1 MNSLVAQ
8 GTRARIRMQD
18 ITDVDIWTI
27 QSRIIIVPR
36 SEMPRAI
43 PNQVSLVNRYA
54 RLLVLTLALSACGST
69 EPENILLFR
78 GTVIAAVD
86 GAGYTAGQVV
96 EDAQM
101 TLRYTAPLDLTTAVR
116 DTDITDAAG
125 SWELESG
132 PPPGQRDPN
141 CDPLIIAVV
150 RVGFETE
157 QMRLASLC
165 GQGAGTFENIEIGLT
180 PATPAN

>member
-1 MNSLVAQ
+1 M
-8 GTRARIRMQD
+8 
-18 ITDVDIWTI
+18 DIWTI
-27 QSRIIIVPR
+27 QSRIMIVPR
-36 SEMPRAI
+36 SELPHAI
-43 PNQVSLVNRYA
+43 PNQVRLVNRHA

-69 EPENILLFR
+69 EPENTLLFR

-101 TLRYTAPLDLTTAVR
+101 TLRYTAPLDLTVAVR
-116 DTDITDAAG
+116 DTDISDATG
-125 SWELESG
+125 SWELQSG
-132 PPPGQRDPN
+132 PPPGQRDPD
-141 CDPLIIAVV
+141 CDPLTIAVV

-157 QMRLASLC
+157 QMRLATLC

-180 PATPAN
+180 PAPLAN